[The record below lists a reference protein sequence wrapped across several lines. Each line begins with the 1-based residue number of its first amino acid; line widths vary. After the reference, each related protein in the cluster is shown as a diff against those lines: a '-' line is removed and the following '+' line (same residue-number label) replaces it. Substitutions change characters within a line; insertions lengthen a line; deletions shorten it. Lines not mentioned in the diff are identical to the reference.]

1 MAPRRHLAM
10 HAAAAWDPANLLGSR
25 GIESASLP
33 STTTTTTATSQDPV
47 PAPADKPQREAA
59 FYLPSTGPIQNI
71 GQRSGD
77 DAGAVPVGE
86 DVVLGDSDV
95 PILPRGDVLDKR
107 IFAIFLPAML
117 NYLLIPFTGAV
128 DCFWVG
134 KMGDALALAGQSAA
148 NQVFAST
155 FFLSSFL
162 PAVVS
167 PLVAAAK
174 NNQEVQ
180 DRCHQ
185 AMWMALVVGA
195 LASIV
200 LTAYPQRVLSA
211 LLPNASPALAYALPY
226 LRVRSVTLLPSLLS
240 TVAFAVFR
248 GSLDIVTPL
257 RIAFV
262 SNMVNIILDPL
273 FMFVFRMGVP
283 GAAAA
288 TCVAD
293 IVSFAM
299 YFSAM
304 HSRKLFDLKRFL
316 RVRPTFLQIAPLL
329 SGGASIQARAL
340 AIECAFLAVSRATQ
354 RDASGNMGAA
364 HAVCVQLWQLGSVV
378 LLAMSTAGSTL
389 VPVEV
394 VRLKRL
400 ADEGRRPFDLKP
412 ARKIAN
418 RVVAWGGLLGLALG
432 GAQLGALPL
441 VNAFSPIKAVQDAAR
456 LPVMISALLQVINGL
471 TFTGEGIQQVR
482 CCFHLFS
489 SGFDILLL
497 TSPLFSP
504 VSFAP
509 PHPENAGQSILWP
522 ARIEH
527 QRCLGDNA
535 ALPALLRPQPRRRLA
550 LPRRPILVPTLGR
563 EPAPWVLWPAR
574 PEELAQQSRGQDL
587 KRRHMDYTPCAR
599 LAPFS

>member
-1 MAPRRHLAM
+1 M
-10 HAAAAWDPANLLGSR
+10 
-25 GIESASLP
+25 
-33 STTTTTTATSQDPV
+33 

-95 PILPRGDVLDKR
+95 PILPRGDMLDKR

-211 LLPNASPALAYALPY
+211 LLPKASPALAYALPY

-304 HSRKLFDLKRFL
+304 HSRKLFDLRRFL

-482 CCFHLFS
+482 CWLLLFS

-497 TSPLFSP
+497 TSPHHSSP
-504 VSFAP
+504 LSC
-509 PHPENAGQSILWP
+509 L
-522 ARIEH
+522 AR
-527 QRCLGDNA
+527 A
-535 ALPALLRPQPRRRLA
+535 TPLRKCRAINTLA
-550 LPRRPILVPTLGR
+550 
-563 EPAPWVLWPAR
+563 
-574 PEELAQQSRGQDL
+574 SS
-587 KRRHMDYTPCAR
+587 H
-599 LAPFS
+599 